1 MGRIIPN
8 NDPVPKKIKIASFT
22 SCNEKNALYVQDVMK
37 KRTPSKKP
45 VAHKPAARKSLKKA
59 TTKVTITKAAKV
71 ATIKSVAKKV
81 EKKVATKAAK
91 VTAKKTIA
99 KNAPKRKV
107 ATKAAKAIIVKS
119 AAKKVVAAK
128 NSVVKSAV
136 KESPK
141 AKESKSSSNS
151 TFAKTT
157 KPVAPMRERP
167 LSPHLSIYRPQIT
180 SMLSIMHRGTGVALY
195 IGAFVLAAF
204 IICLGYGEKCF
215 TAWVDFFKTPFG
227 TLVLFGWIFCLYY
240 HLCNGIRH
248 LMWDIGKGF
257 AMPNVNLSG
266 MVVLFVSLTLTF
278 TTFFITH
285 PSTLEILKQWI

>member
-1 MGRIIPN
+1 
-8 NDPVPKKIKIASFT
+8 
-22 SCNEKNALYVQDVMK
+22 MK
-37 KRTPSKKP
+37 KQTSSK
-45 VAHKPAARKSLKKA
+45 KPAARKTIARKTL
-59 TTKVTITKAAKV
+59 TK
-71 ATIKSVAKKV
+71 VAKKV
-81 EKKVATKAAK
+81 AVSKTKKAATVKTVSKKTNKPLVAKAAK

-99 KNAPKRKV
+99 KKMPKKKAV
-107 ATKAAKAIIVKS
+107 TKAAKAITVKS
-119 AAKKVVAAK
+119 ATKVTKKVAAAK
-128 NSVVKSAV
+128 TSAVKSAV

-157 KPVAPMRERP
+157 KPVAPMRDRP
-167 LSPHLSIYRPQIT
+167 LSPHLTIYRPQIT
-180 SMLSIMHRGTGVALY
+180 SMLSILHRGTGIALY

-215 TAWVDFFKTPFG
+215 TAWVDFFKTPAG
-227 TLVLFGWIFCLYY
+227 TFMLFAWMFCLYY
-240 HLCNGIRH
+240 HLFNGIRH

-257 AMPNVNLSG
+257 AMPNVNISG

-285 PSTLEILKQWI
+285 PETLEYLKQWM